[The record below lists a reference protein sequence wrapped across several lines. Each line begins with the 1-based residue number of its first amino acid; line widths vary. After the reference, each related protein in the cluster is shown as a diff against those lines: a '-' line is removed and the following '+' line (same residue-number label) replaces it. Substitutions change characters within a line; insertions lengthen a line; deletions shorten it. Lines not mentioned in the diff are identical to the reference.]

1 MATVNVTVRID
12 KELKREAEE
21 LFDDLGL
28 TMSSAITVFIKQAVR
43 QQKIPFELSRNIP
56 NRETLEALEEAR
68 RIASGELEVKSY
80 TDAKEMFND
89 ILNEV
94 EDD

>member
-12 KELKREAEE
+12 KELKKEAEE

-56 NRETLEALEEAR
+56 NKETLEAFEEAR
-68 RIASGELEVKSY
+68 RIESGELEVKSY